1 MKVRFKSGFYTLSY
15 TAHKVLMPHTCYIS
29 SHATLTLKHSIMM
42 DYNESNDSSIQLCKC
57 PQHFSACKDPL
68 VMVGGIIVAA
78 TVIVIIMQRSHLIGN
93 KLYCLPRQSKRH
105 FLLVSFVRFYDFPR
119 KRK

>member
-1 MKVRFKSGFYTLSY
+1 
-15 TAHKVLMPHTCYIS
+15 
-29 SHATLTLKHSIMM
+29 
-42 DYNESNDSSIQLCKC
+42 
-57 PQHFSACKDPL
+57 
-68 VMVGGIIVAA
+68 MVGGIIVAA